1 MVCEALAI
9 ANPLA
14 FGFFGPR
21 YFWHTL
27 ISTCWVPLA
36 TLVGGGTIPPARPR
50 AHEQR
55 APPRETG
62 LVGRGLIK
70 SRLVTGDLINARFG
84 PICGLKSDISRDPRS
99 AKKGLVPCS
108 NNPPLLMSR
117 SAARS
122 RLVIVDAL
130 SSDGPLQIFAHELDM
145 MSQHVQHACIC
156 GRDPEI
162 VCLLL

>member
-1 MVCEALAI
+1 MPTALGTPGHAGGGWD
-9 ANPLA
+9 NSPSSPS
-14 FGFFGPR
+14 GPR
-21 YFWHTL
+21 TKSPATRDGACRAWTHK
-27 ISTCWVPLA
+27 IAVGDGRPDQCPLWPNLR
-36 TLVGGGTIPPARPR
+36 TQVGHFPR
-50 AHEQR
+50 SEKCKKN
-55 APPRETG
+55 G
-62 LVGRGLIK
+62 LVH
-70 SRLVTGDLINARFG
+70 
-84 PICGLKSDISRDPRS
+84 
-99 AKKGLVPCS
+99 CS